1 MLVNITKLP
10 RGVVLIAALIAAS
23 LGTACVRG
31 PQEGGGANGK
41 PRSGKLRIGLS
52 MDTLKEERWQ
62 RDRDLFVKRAEELG
76 AEVLVQAA
84 NSDDKVQT
92 QQAENLLTQGVDV
105 LVVIPHNG
113 EVAASIVESAKRQ
126 NVPVIAYDRLIRN
139 SQLDLYISFDAV
151 KVGQMQGQY
160 LVERA
165 PKGNYV
171 LIGGA
176 PTDNNA
182 VLLRQGQMSVLKP
195 AIDRGDIKIIAEQ
208 WARDWLASEAL
219 KHTENALTQA
229 KNDVAAV
236 LVSNDGTAGGVIQ
249 ALEEQKLAG
258 KVLVSGQDADLAALQ
273 RIVGG
278 TQSMTIYKP
287 IDKLA
292 RRAAEAAVALAKREK
307 VEAPSAVNNGKID
320 VPSILL
326 DPIAVDKNNLV
337 ETVIKD
343 GYQKLEDVY
352 RYVPRDQWPQVKT
365 ASYRTPG
372 APGRRSSYRA
382 RTVTQAGMASAV
394 GATPQFFA

>member
-1 MLVNITKLP
+1 MLVTMTKLS
-10 RGVVLIAALIAAS
+10 RGAGLISLLIVAAFII
-23 LGTACVRG
+23 ACVRG
-31 PQEGGGANGK
+31 PQDGGGGANGK
-41 PRSGKLRIGLS
+41 PKSGKLRIGLS

-62 RDRDLFVKRAEELG
+62 KDRDLFVKRAEELG

-113 EVAASIVESAKRQ
+113 EVAASIVDSAKRQ

-139 SQLDLYISFDAV
+139 SPVDLYVSFDAV
-151 KVGQMQGQY
+151 KIGQMQGQY
-160 LVERA
+160 LVDRA

-182 VLLRQGQMSVLKP
+182 VLLRQGQMNALKP
-195 AIDRGDIKIIAEQ
+195 AIDRGDIKIIADQ
-208 WARDWLASEAL
+208 WAKDWLASEAL

-249 ALEEQKLAG
+249 ALEEQKLDG
-258 KVLVSGQDADLAALQ
+258 KVLVTGQDADLPALQ

-278 TQSMTIYKP
+278 KQSMTIYKP

-292 RRAAEAAVALAKREK
+292 RRAAEAAVALARREK
-307 VEAPSAVNNGKID
+307 VETTSTVNNGKID

-326 DPIAVDKNNLV
+326 EPIAVDKNNV
-337 ETVIKD
+337 MDTVIKD
-343 GYQKLEDVY
+343 GYQKMEDVY
-352 RYVPRDQWPQVKT
+352 QYVPRDQWPQVKS
-365 ASYRTPG
+365 AR
-372 APGRRSSYRA
+372 YRA
-382 RTVTQAGMASAV
+382 PARENRRALERA
-394 GATPQFFA
+394 